1 MTTYVTINGNTYS
14 DGTSDESSG
23 IRYLDNGGHWD
34 NLLPLFSDL
43 VTVANDV
50 TGTTVTGFKGSSTT
64 STTIGTGSKSFTLA
78 EASERAW
85 EVGAALRI
93 ASSANTDNYMEG
105 IVTSYSH
112 PSVTVNVTTING
124 SGTYADW
131 LFSIQAATGLSS
143 IVEDTSPQ
151 LGGDLDLNGHTILGL
166 PEIGTLTFTASGA
179 ITAGDVVALNND
191 GTVSIVSN
199 VGQFSA
205 MGSPVVFESAT
216 STYISCCYDSINEKV
231 VITYADG
238 GNSGWGT
245 AIVGTVSGTTISF
258 GTPVVFESA
267 TTSYTSCCYDSIN
280 GKVVIAYRD
289 GGNSNWGTA
298 IVGTVSGTTISFGTP
313 VVFESATTEYISC
326 CYDSTNGKVVIAYRD
341 IGNSNWGTA
350 IVGTVSGTSIS
361 FGTPVVFESA
371 SSFSISCCYDS
382 TNGKVVVAYADGGN
396 SSWGTTIVGTVS
408 GTTISFGSPVVF
420 ESVATSHTSCCY
432 DSINEKVVIAYNGN
446 SNLGTAVVGT
456 VSGTTIS
463 FGSPV
468 VFESVATSH
477 TSCCY
482 DSIAEKVLIA
492 YRGNSNYGTSLEG
505 VVSGTTISFGIPV
518 VFESATTTY
527 TSCCYDSTNG
537 KVVVAY
543 TGNLNYGTA
552 VIAQVGY
559 ISSNYESF
567 IGLST
572 QTVADTDSVV
582 VTSLGGVN
590 SNQSSLITN
599 RNYYVDYEGNIT
611 TSVIV
616 DDVATIQIGKSL
628 SASSIFVSGNTI

>member
-298 IVGTVSGTTISFGTP
+298 IVGTVSGTTISFG
-313 VVFESATTEYISC
+313 
-326 CYDSTNGKVVIAYRD
+326 
-341 IGNSNWGTA
+341 
-350 IVGTVSGTSIS
+350 
-361 FGTPVVFESA
+361 
-371 SSFSISCCYDS
+371 
-382 TNGKVVVAYADGGN
+382 
-396 SSWGTTIVGTVS
+396 
-408 GTTISFGSPVVF
+408 SPVVF